1 MAYVYDWVEIP
12 FVTLTS
18 TGWNVT
24 PIQLS
29 IETSSYCLRFQ
40 PEPPR
45 EIEKKGGRGK
55 YSKEKKGNKQRKQM
69 VIV

>member
-1 MAYVYDWVEIP
+1 MAYVYAWVEIP

-45 EIEKKGGRGK
+45 EIEKKGGGAEGNTAKKKRET
-55 YSKEKKGNKQRKQM
+55 SKENKW
-69 VIV
+69 